1 MQPYNKYIYWTPR
14 ILSILFIAFL
24 SLFSLDVFGEGMSF
38 LEVVI
43 GLLMHNIPSF
53 VLAGVLWI
61 AWKREWVGGVM
72 FIAAGLLYISF
83 GIKNAPD
90 WPSTIMWSL
99 IIAGPA
105 FLIGALFFVNWFKRI

>member
-1 MQPYNKYIYWTPR
+1 MERFIYWAPR
-14 ILSILFIAFL
+14 VLSILFIAFL
-24 SLFSLDVFGEGMSF
+24 SLFSLDVFEEATSF
-38 LEVVI
+38 WQVVV

-53 VLAGVLWI
+53 VLAG
-61 AWKREWVGGVM
+61 VGGVM

-105 FLIGALFFVNWFKRI
+105 FLIGALFFINWSKREQ